1 LEHEIS
7 NDKNFVYCATLP
19 LAWDEVRK
27 EMIYDKPFL
36 ILLKRTNARNSYFGL
51 WVTNSELIIKE

>member
-7 NDKNFVYCATLP
+7 NDKNFVYCATLL

-27 EMIYDKPFL
+27 EMILTSHF
-36 ILLKRTNARNSYFGL
+36 
-51 WVTNSELIIKE
+51 